1 MEVTQ
6 LAFIEVNAL
15 TKRYN
20 DIEAVKGISFTVKKG
35 SLFAF
40 LGSNGAGKSTTIEML
55 CTLLEKTSGTV
66 TIDGHTLGTV
76 KGNTAIR
83 HLIGVVFQQ
92 SILDHILTVKE
103 NILHRGRFYRLTK
116 EELQQNYDFVKQF
129 LQLEDIEHKKYGELS
144 GGQRRRA
151 DIGRALIHKP
161 SLLFL
166 DEPTTGLDPHTRQFV
181 WATIDRLQKETGMTI
196 FLTTHYME
204 EAANADD
211 IVIMKKGQI
220 IAQGSPSKLKAQ
232 YATDTLYFELK
243 ETVSIEQVQP
253 FLQAL
258 PTPHNEGWKL
268 EITSPVASIDLLQQ
282 LKPFIETF
290 EVVRGSLDQVFIE
303 TNEEKEAQYAL

>member
-1 MEVTQ
+1 M
-6 LAFIEVNAL
+6 AFIQVENL
-15 TKRYN
+15 TKRYH
-20 DIEAVKGISFTVKKG
+20 DVEAVKGISFSVEKG

-40 LGSNGAGKSTTIEML
+40 LGSNGAGKSTTIEIL
-55 CTLLEKTSGTV
+55 CTLLEKTSGNV
-66 TIDGHTLGTV
+66 TIDGHQLGTI

-92 SILDHILTVKE
+92 SILDNILTVKE
-103 NILHRGRFYRLTK
+103 NILHRGRFYRLSK
-116 EELQQNYDFVKQF
+116 KQLQENYLFVQQF

-181 WATIDRLQKETGMTI
+181 WATIERLRKEKKMTI

-211 IVIMKKGQI
+211 IVIMKKGEI
-220 IAQGSPSKLKAQ
+220 IAQGSPGKLKALHAKD
-232 YATDTLYFELK
+232 YLYFVLK
-243 ETVSIEQVQP
+243 EGVTLDAVQS
-253 FLQAL
+253 FLVT
-258 PTPHNEGWKL
+258 TPVKQQEGWKI
-268 EITSPVASIDLLQQ
+268 EIPSTLSAIPLLQQ
-282 LKPFIETF
+282 LEPYLATF
-290 EVVRGSLDQVFIE
+290 EVVRGTLDQVFIE
-303 TNEEKEAQYAL
+303 TNNDKGGEVNAF

>member
-1 MEVTQ
+1 MS
-6 LAFIEVNAL
+6 FIQVENL

-20 DIEAVKGISFTVKKG
+20 DVDAVKGISFSVKKG

-66 TIDGHTLGTV
+66 QIDGHELGTM
-76 KGNTAIR
+76 KGNEAIR
-83 HLIGVVFQQ
+83 RLIGVVFQQ
-92 SILDHILTVKE
+92 SILDDMLTVKE
-103 NILHRGRFYRLTK
+103 NLLHCGRFYRLTK
-116 EELQQNYDFVKQF
+116 KQLQENYQFVKQF
-129 LQLEDIEHKKYGELS
+129 LQLDDIDNKKYGELS

-181 WATIDRLQKETGMTI
+181 WATIERLRKETGMTI

-211 IVIMKKGQI
+211 IVIMKKGKI
-220 IAQGSPSKLKAQ
+220 IAQGTPGKLKALH
-232 YATDTLYFELK
+232 ATDYMYVQLK
-243 ETVSIEQVQP
+243 QGVAIEHVQHLFDARP
-253 FLQAL
+253 LKMQ
-258 PTPHNEGWKL
+258 EGWKIEL
-268 EITSPVASIDLLQQ
+268 PSTLSAIPLLQ
-282 LKPFIETF
+282 KMEPYIETF
-290 EVVRGSLDQVFIE
+290 EVVRGTLDQVFIE
-303 TNEEKEAQYAL
+303 TNEEKEAEVDAI

>member
-1 MEVTQ
+1 MS
-6 LAFIEVNAL
+6 FIHVENL

-20 DIEAVKGISFTVKKG
+20 DVEAVKGISFSVEKG

-66 TIDGHTLGTV
+66 RIDGHELGTM
-76 KGNTAIR
+76 KGNEAIR
-83 HLIGVVFQQ
+83 RLIGVVFQQ
-92 SILDHILTVKE
+92 SILDDILTVKE

-116 EELQQNYDFVKQF
+116 KQLQENYQFVKQF
-129 LQLEDIEHKKYGELS
+129 LQLDDIENKKYGELS

-161 SLLFL
+161 TLLFL

-181 WATIDRLQKETGMTI
+181 WATIERLRKETGMTI

-211 IVIMKKGQI
+211 IVTMKKGKI
-220 IAQGSPSKLKAQ
+220 IAQGTPGKLKALH
-232 YATDTLYFELK
+232 ATDYMYVQLKQGVAIEHVQHLFEARPLK
-243 ETVSIEQVQP
+243 MQ
-253 FLQAL
+253 
-258 PTPHNEGWKL
+258 EGWKIEL
-268 EITSPVASIDLLQQ
+268 PSTLSAISLLQK
-282 LKPFIETF
+282 LEPYLETF
-290 EVVRGSLDQVFIE
+290 EVVRGTLDQVFIE
-303 TNEEKEAQYAL
+303 TNEEKGAEVDAI